1 LGAATF
7 FDKEH
12 FGEDRLV
19 LRRPNMDEFLA
30 SAPLTPAARRD
41 LIRLHGKNPD
51 YLAGLSVEKKVAK
64 LERISYQDYLL
75 KIANITP
82 EALPFF
88 LGQGGRNNKRVDT
101 TPALEAGRHGSPG

>member
-1 LGAATF
+1 MF

-19 LRRPNMDEFLA
+19 TGNGRLPWPDFLA
-30 SAPLTPAARRD
+30 QVPLSDAARKD

-51 YLAGLSVEKKVAK
+51 YMAGTSQLDKRAALAKM
-64 LERISYQDYLL
+64 SYQDYLL
-75 KIANITP
+75 NLAKMSA

-88 LGQGGRNNKRVDT
+88 MGSGGRNNKRVDT
-101 TPALEAGRHGSPG
+101 TPALEAA